1 MAPNCPRQNLRSK
14 TLPTAL
20 IGRVYFFSVALP
32 VNSVSLSEQSFDDVK
47 RTDERESEANKVRH
61 DHDEDEQSPVDDL

>member
-1 MAPNCPRQNLRSK
+1 MIENAPNCFNWSSK
-14 TLPTAL
+14 L
-20 IGRVYFFSVALP
+20 IFSVALP
-32 VNSVSLSEQSFDDVK
+32 VNPVSLSEQSFDDVK